1 MSSNVRKIKSA
12 DKDTLTSLINDY
24 VKEYV
29 PTEKVYPAKYDP
41 HIGKIYF
48 DEIAK
53 KDSNFLVLIA
63 EDGGRE
69 IGFSIAEV
77 HKFGR
82 IEKAYFEGDRRG
94 EVWDIYV
101 KPEFRGNGVGRQL
114 LEEIEK
120 ELLKQGCQN
129 ITLNSVAMDNESA
142 RRMYEK
148 MGYRPFNM
156 RYYKRVGQ
164 K

>member
-1 MSSNVRKIKSA
+1 MGPTVRKIKST
-12 DKDTLTSLINDY
+12 DKNSLISLINDY

-41 HIGKIYF
+41 HIGQIYF

-53 KDSNFLVLIA
+53 NDSNYLVLIA

-77 HKFGR
+77 HKFER
-82 IEKAYFEGDRRG
+82 IEKAYFEGDRTG

-101 KPEFRGNGVGRQL
+101 KPESRGTGVGQQL
-114 LEEIEK
+114 LSETEK
-120 ELLKQGCQN
+120 ELLKLGCQN
-129 ITLNSVAMDNESA
+129 ITLNSVAMDNKSA

-148 MGYRPFNM
+148 MGYKAFNM
-156 RYYKRVGQ
+156 RYYKKVG
-164 K
+164 